1 MQVVNRK
8 KKINYEPS
16 LIGAN
21 SAYATLQKISDN
33 PKVTQYLLQIP
44 KEYCNQPLTVKWK
57 LKALGVKG
65 SWSSN
70 AILDKRFRT
79 DWEMPQVESSI
90 SIDAPVIGLY
100 GYHDENIMT
109 IACSD
114 AVNDLGFEAALR
126 EEDNH
131 FYCSIHFFSKGQPSE
146 DYSSKICIDTSA
158 IHFSLAIQNAAN
170 WIFKGNNLDHKIIPK
185 ASKVPLYSTWYSF
198 HQDLD
203 EEALLQECRLSKDMG
218 YELIII
224 DDGWQTMDDNR
235 GYDYTGDW
243 EPDRFPDVR
252 AFVEQ
257 VHEIGM
263 RIMFWYSVP
272 FCGKK
277 SKAYQKF
284 KGKFLTENHYWAPV
298 FDPRFPEVR
307 SYLVDIYAK
316 ALRDW
321 NIDGFKLDFID
332 DFKLY
337 PESETKEYDGR
348 DTLSVAEGTLKL
360 IQEINTALI
369 SIKPD
374 VLIEFRQKY
383 ISPALHRIGNMFRAF
398 DCPNDSLMNR
408 VRTTDV
414 KLICGK
420 AAVHSDMITW
430 HKEEPVEIAALQF
443 SSLIFS
449 VPQLSIRLS
458 ERREDEIKMIRFYT
472 DYWIQ
477 HKDILLEGRFTAFKP
492 LANYPY
498 LSASHSDTLIIG
510 LYEDVVLPVEVAD
523 HHKIHLINGKTTAS
537 VVCSFSQ
544 ALTDW
549 NVTIVNCMGEEIE
562 QSKVSFHSGVHEI
575 KCPLNGIIFFVK

>member
-8 KKINYEPS
+8 KKISYEPS
-16 LIGAN
+16 IVGTHTEHV
-21 SAYATLQKISDN
+21 TLKKVSDN
-33 PKVTQYLLQIP
+33 PIVNKYLLQVP
-44 KEYCNQPLTVKWK
+44 KEYSDKPLTIKWK

-90 SIDAPVIGLY
+90 SIDAPLISLY
-100 GYHDENIMT
+100 GYDDENIMAF
-109 IACSD
+109 ACAD
-114 AVNDLGFEAALR
+114 AVNNLSFEAALR

-131 FYCSIHFFSKGQPSE
+131 FYCSIHFFSKGQQAE
-146 DYSSKICIDTSA
+146 DYSTEILIDQSKIN
-158 IHFSLAIQNAAN
+158 FSSVIQNVAN
-170 WIFKGNNLDHKIIPK
+170 WILKSNNLAKRLIPK

-203 EEALLQECRLSKDMG
+203 ETELLKECRLSKKLG
-218 YELIII
+218 YDLIII

-243 EPDRFPDVR
+243 QPDRFPDVKG
-252 AFVEQ
+252 FVEQ
-257 VHEIGM
+257 VHDIGM
-263 RIMFWYSVP
+263 HIMFWYSVP

-277 SKAYQKF
+277 SKAYKKF

-307 SYLVDIYAK
+307 SYLVETYSK
-316 ALRDW
+316 ALIDW
-321 NIDGFKLDFID
+321 NIDGLKLDFID

-337 PESETKEYDGR
+337 PESETKELNGR

-369 SIKPD
+369 SIKPN

-383 ISPALHRIGNMFRAF
+383 ISPALHRVGNMFRAF

-420 AAVHSDMITW
+420 TAVHSDMITW

-443 SSLIFS
+443 SSMIFS
-449 VPQLSIRLS
+449 VPQLSIRLA
-458 ERREDEIKMIRFYT
+458 ERREDEIQMIRFYT
-472 DYWIQ
+472 DYWIK
-477 HKDILLEGRFTAFKP
+477 HKEILLEGRFQAFKP

-498 LSASHSDTLIIG
+498 LSANGSDTLILG
-510 LYEDVVLPVEVAD
+510 LYEDVVLPLAVAD
-523 HHKIHLINGKTTAS
+523 NKNIHIINGKTTES
-537 VVCSFSQ
+537 VVFSLSQ
-544 ALTDW
+544 ELTDW
-549 NVTIVNCMGEEIE
+549 NVTIFNCMGKEIKTSKKSF
-562 QSKVSFHSGVHEI
+562 QSGINEI
-575 KCPLNGIIFFVK
+575 KCPPNGIVFLMK